1 MGGRA
6 FSLAVL
12 AQRTGASLRGAG
24 ETRIERTATLA
35 RAAPGAIAFLSN
47 PRYRG
52 DLANCRAS
60 AVILAPALADAT
72 TLPAL
77 LHDNPYACFA
87 RVAALLDPTPAPA
100 IGVHPTASV
109 AADAQLG
116 EGVSIGPH
124 AVVGPGARIG
134 AGSVVHAHAT
144 VCHGVRIGTRAI
156 LHPQS
161 VIGSDG
167 FGIAREDGRWIKIPQ
182 TGAVVLGD
190 DVEVGAGTTI
200 DRGALDD
207 TVIGDGVKFDN
218 QIQVGHNVRI
228 GAHSALAGCVGIA
241 GSAVIGAHCE
251 IGGGAIIL
259 GHLEICDHV
268 RVSAGTMVTKSIRVP
283 GVYSG
288 AHPFVP
294 HREWLRNGAALRQLG
309 AALDRVAALERRI
322 RALEGKA

>member
-6 FSLAVL
+6 FTLAEL
-12 AQRTGASLRGAG
+12 ALGTGAVFRGDG
-24 ETRIERTATLA
+24 QTLIRRCATLA
-35 RAAPGAIAFLSN
+35 SAGPGDIAFLSN
-47 PRYRG
+47 PRYRAA
-52 DLANCRAS
+52 LADCRAS
-60 AVILAPALADAT
+60 AVIVAPESAAGT
-72 TLPAL
+72 SLPAL
-77 LHDNPYACFA
+77 LHANPYACFA
-87 RVAALLDPTPAPA
+87 RVASMLDPTPAPLP
-100 IGVHPTASV
+100 GVHPTATV
-109 AADAQLG
+109 AADAVLG

-124 AVVGPGARIG
+124 TVVGAGAVIG
-134 AGSVVHAHAT
+134 PHSVLHAHVT
-144 VCHGVRIGTRAI
+144 VCHGVRIGARAI

-182 TGAVVLGD
+182 TGTVVLGD

-228 GAHSALAGCVGIA
+228 GAHTALAGCVGIA
-241 GSAVIGAHCE
+241 GSAVVGAHCE

-259 GHLEICDHV
+259 GHLEICDKV
-268 RVSAGTMVTKSIRVP
+268 RVSAGTLVTKSIRTP

-288 AHPFVP
+288 AYPFGP
-294 HREWLRNGAALRQLG
+294 HREWLKGAAQVRH
-309 AALDRVAALERRI
+309 LDLFVERIDALELRI
-322 RALEGKA
+322 RELEGKA